1 MGRSVDAAGEHWG
14 RAAATFKGE
23 DGWVTVIFG
32 HPKLQVSVKIAEVD
46 GLPQVEGL
54 RVEPLIETMVRGR
67 TAFSFL
73 GVPGPDPKPVAI
85 TSRLL
90 RALPLRAVRE
100 AALRQPPI
108 SATLGPVGPP
118 SQGPQPVPVAKLE
131 QVAAIY
137 RDAVDHDRDPNP
149 AIQVALGVKRATAAK
164 YVRLARE
171 RKLMGWPT
179 CDGKPGY
186 AAAESPRVVR
196 GRLRE
201 RWAREHE

>member
-1 MGRSVDAAGEHWG
+1 VVA
-14 RAAATFKGE
+14 FKGD

-32 HPKLQVSVKIAEVD
+32 HPELQVLVKIAEVD
-46 GLPQVEGL
+46 GLPQVEAL

-73 GVPGPDPKPVAI
+73 GLPGPDPKRVAI

-90 RALPLRAVRE
+90 RALPLGAVRE
-100 AALRQPPI
+100 AALLQPPV

-118 SQGPQPVPVAKLE
+118 SQGPQPVPLAKLE

-137 RDAVDHDRDPNP
+137 RDAVDHGSRKPLS
-149 AIQVALGVKRATAAK
+149 AIGEALRVKRSTAAK

-171 RKLMGWPT
+171 RGLMGWPAR
-179 CDGKPGY
+179 GGGAGY
-186 AAAESPRVVR
+186 SEPESRSVMR
-196 GRLRE
+196 DRLLE
-201 RWAREHE
+201 TWAREHE